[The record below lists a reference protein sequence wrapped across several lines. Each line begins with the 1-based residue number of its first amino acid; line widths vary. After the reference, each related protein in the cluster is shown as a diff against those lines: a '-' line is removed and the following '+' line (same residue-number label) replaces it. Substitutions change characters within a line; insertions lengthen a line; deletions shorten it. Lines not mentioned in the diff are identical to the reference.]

1 MNVEE
6 EIKKCE
12 VYLKQIK
19 QYDPDPFYVDYFFN
33 KYINS
38 INNIINGIFEE
49 ANINFGLF
57 ITEKITQR
65 KFNKKAN
72 MKKDANALKFLEW
85 FSIKYKKEH
94 ENPYPNFMNEICQ
107 FKNKNESLP
116 EIKIRIRAIDRYK
129 NDFNQEIKIDLKNGK
144 IISKEQVDIEIKR
157 QTQIFLKIIN
167 AKRNKKEE
175 PKTTKKK
182 ITASAFVNL
191 EKDQNIEIM
200 YLCQIYTP
208 VIRRLIDES
217 RNKIKELLKLET
229 KLKNY

>member
-49 ANINFGLF
+49 ANIDFGLF
-57 ITEKITQR
+57 VTEKITQR
-65 KFNKKAN
+65 KFKQKAN
-72 MKKDANALKFLEW
+72 IKKDTNALEFLEW

-94 ENPYPNFMNEICQ
+94 KNSYPNFINEICQ
-107 FKNKNESLP
+107 FKTKNESLP

-129 NDFNQEIKIDLKNGK
+129 DDFNQEIKIGLKNGK

-157 QTQIFLKIIN
+157 QTQMFLKIIN
-167 AKRNKKEE
+167 AKRNEKEE
-175 PKTTKKK
+175 PKVTKKK

-200 YLCQIYTP
+200 YLCQIYMP
-208 VIRRLIDES
+208 VIRRLVDES
-217 RNKIKELLKLET
+217 RSKIKQLT
-229 KLKNY
+229 KIL

>member
-49 ANINFGLF
+49 ANVDFGLF
-57 ITEKITQR
+57 VTEKITQK
-65 KFNKKAN
+65 KFDDKAN
-72 MKKDANALKFLEW
+72 MKKDTNALKFLEW

-94 ENPYPNFMNEICQ
+94 ENQYPNFMNQICQ

-116 EIKIRIRAIDRYK
+116 EIKIKIRAMNRYK

-144 IISKEQVDIEIKR
+144 IMSKDQVDTEIKR
-157 QTQIFLKIIN
+157 QTEVFLKVIN
-167 AKRNKKEE
+167 AKRKEREE
-175 PKTTKKK
+175 PKVSERE
-182 ITASAFVNL
+182 ITASAYVNL
-191 EKDQNIEIM
+191 EKEQNIEIM

-217 RNKIKELLKLET
+217 RNKIKELTNWE
-229 KLKNY
+229 

>member
-6 EIKKCE
+6 EIKNCE

-49 ANINFGLF
+49 ANVDFGLF
-57 ITEKITQR
+57 VTEKITQK
-65 KFNKKAN
+65 KFDDKAN
-72 MKKDANALKFLEW
+72 MKKDTNALKFLEW

-94 ENPYPNFMNEICQ
+94 ENQYPNFMNQICQ

-116 EIKIRIRAIDRYK
+116 EIKIKIRAMNRYK

-144 IISKEQVDIEIKR
+144 IMSKDQVDIEIKR
-157 QTQIFLKIIN
+157 QTEVFLKVIN
-167 AKRNKKEE
+167 AKRKEREE
-175 PKTTKKK
+175 PKVSERE
-182 ITASAFVNL
+182 ITASAYVNL
-191 EKDQNIEIM
+191 EKEQNIEIM
-200 YLCQIYTP
+200 YLCQIYRP

-217 RNKIKELLKLET
+217 RNKIKELTNWK
-229 KLKNY
+229 